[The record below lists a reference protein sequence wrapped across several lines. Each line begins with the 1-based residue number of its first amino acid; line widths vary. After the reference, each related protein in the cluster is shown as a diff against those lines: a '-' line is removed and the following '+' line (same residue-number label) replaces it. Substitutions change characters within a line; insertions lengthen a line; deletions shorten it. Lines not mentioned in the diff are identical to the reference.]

1 VLTATKKRLLI
12 SESDDDSNRCT
23 PYRGNLVHMTRMLLA
38 SVHVCHTC
46 AFHGQSLYVVTFH
59 ADPTELD
66 RFTAYE
72 KKCSLLHL
80 SARMGGLQDPSQ
92 FLYQHNH
99 WSSVLKTNICWW
111 TYYIDLLDPYHQHV
125 INTFNIFSRGPTH
138 RSLTDTDGGY
148 NLGGAGLPH
157 HTPRPSQPT
166 VLRFPPKGPHPVS
179 GCQSNNYQLN

>member
-1 VLTATKKRLLI
+1 
-12 SESDDDSNRCT
+12 
-23 PYRGNLVHMTRMLLA
+23 MTRMLLA

-138 RSLTDTDGGY
+138 RSLTDTDGATT
-148 NLGGAGLPH
+148 LEVPACHITLPD
-157 HTPRPSQPT
+157 
-166 VLRFPPKGPHPVS
+166 PPNRLSSIFHLKGPTRSQVVNPTITNWTRDATNPKSHEWKPLLDFYHKLS
-179 GCQSNNYQLN
+179 SKHSMC